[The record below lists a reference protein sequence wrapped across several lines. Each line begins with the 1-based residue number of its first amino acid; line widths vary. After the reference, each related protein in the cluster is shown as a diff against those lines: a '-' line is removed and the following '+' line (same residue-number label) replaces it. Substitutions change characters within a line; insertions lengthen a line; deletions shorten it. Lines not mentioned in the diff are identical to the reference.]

1 MTIYNV
7 IDNHKKTGAVS
18 GQTPLNWTILSGA
31 TILQGGNP
39 FFIPDFAKRFE
50 ARPSLALRIC
60 RLGKNIAPR
69 FAHRYVDAVAPCIN
83 FIATDL
89 LDSLRESGLP
99 WTKAVCFDRSAAF
112 GKYIPYDMDS
122 IDSASVGL
130 RVTSGDGS
138 EELLVWEGKDF
149 RIPARDV
156 ISEISRDNTLKN
168 GDVIL
173 AATAPA
179 GPAVEIGQH
188 AELSLDGN
196 ISVKFNI
203 R

>member
-7 IDNHKKTGAVS
+7 IDNHKAS
-18 GQTPLNWTILSGA
+18 CDISEQRPINWTILSGA

-39 FFIPDFAKRFE
+39 FFIPDFARRFE
-50 ARPSLALRIC
+50 ARLSMAMRIC

-83 FIATDL
+83 FIAADL
-89 LDSLRESGLP
+89 LESLRDAGLP

-112 GKYIPYDMDS
+112 GKYAPFD
-122 IDSASVGL
+122 IDSVDQASVSL
-130 RVTSGDGS
+130 LITSGSGS
-138 EELLVWEGKDF
+138 MEQCLWHPSEL
-149 RIPARDV
+149 RIPAREA
-156 ISEISRDNTLKN
+156 ISLISRDNTLKN
-168 GDVIL
+168 GDVVMVG
-173 AATAPA
+173 TASS

-188 AELSLDGN
+188 AVLSLDGN
-196 ISVKFNI
+196 VSVEFNI